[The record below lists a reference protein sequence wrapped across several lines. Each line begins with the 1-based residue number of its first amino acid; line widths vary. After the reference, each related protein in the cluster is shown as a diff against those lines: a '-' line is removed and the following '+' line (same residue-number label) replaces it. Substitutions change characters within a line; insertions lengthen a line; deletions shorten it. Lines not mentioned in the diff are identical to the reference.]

1 MLIKRILDFIISL
14 VALIILSPLMLIIY
28 ILVKINLGSPAFF
41 VQERVG
47 KDNKVF
53 KMIKF
58 RTMRDARDKNGNLLS
73 DNERVTKLGS
83 FLRSFSLDELPELIN
98 ILKGDMSLVGP
109 RALLVQY
116 LGLYND
122 EQIRR
127 HEVLPGLTG
136 WAQIN
141 GRDELPIPYKA
152 QLDGEYVDKM
162 SFLFD
167 WKMSKNNLEKKLL
180 SSEFSDE
187 EKFEIKEKILN
198 EDNLRTVNY
207 TKKLSFIINDIDNLK
222 KNFKKNSYIIIAI
235 TLICAILMWVIY
247 FCTK

>member
-1 MLIKRILDFIISL
+1 MLVKRLLDITISL
-14 VALIILSPLMLIIY
+14 IALIFLLPLMLLIY
-28 ILVKINLGSPAFF
+28 LLVIINLGSPAFF
-41 VQERVG
+41 LQERVG
-47 KDNKVF
+47 KDNKIF

-58 RTMRDARDKNGNLLS
+58 RTMKNSTDKNGNLLS
-73 DNERVTKLGS
+73 DNERVTKFGS

-141 GRDELPIPYKA
+141 GRNSITWSEKFK
-152 QLDGEYVDKM
+152 LDVWYVDNWSLWLDIKIF
-162 SFLFD
+162 FLTF
-167 WKMSKNNLEKKLL
+167 WKVVKREGINQ
-180 SSEFSDE
+180 SESVTME
-187 EKFEIKEKILN
+187 
-198 EDNLRTVNY
+198 
-207 TKKLSFIINDIDNLK
+207 
-222 KNFKKNSYIIIAI
+222 
-235 TLICAILMWVIY
+235 Y
-247 FCTK
+247 FNGRN

>member
-1 MLIKRILDFIISL
+1 MLVKRLLDITISL
-14 VALIILSPLMLIIY
+14 IALIFLLPLMLLIY
-28 ILVKINLGSPAFF
+28 LLVRINLGSPTFF
-41 VQERVG
+41 LQERVG
-47 KDNKVF
+47 KDNKIF

-58 RTMRDARDKNGNLLS
+58 RTMKNSTDKNGNLLS
-73 DNERVTKLGS
+73 DNERVTKFGG

-141 GRDELPIPYKA
+141 GRNSITWSEKFK
-152 QLDGEYVDKM
+152 LDVWYVDNWSLWLDIKIF
-162 SFLFD
+162 FLTF
-167 WKMSKNNLEKKLL
+167 WKVLKREGINQ
-180 SSEFSDE
+180 SESVTME
-187 EKFEIKEKILN
+187 
-198 EDNLRTVNY
+198 
-207 TKKLSFIINDIDNLK
+207 
-222 KNFKKNSYIIIAI
+222 
-235 TLICAILMWVIY
+235 Y
-247 FCTK
+247 FNGRN

>member
-1 MLIKRILDFIISL
+1 MFVKRLLDITISL
-14 VALIILSPLMLIIY
+14 IALIFLLPLMLLIY
-28 ILVKINLGSPAFF
+28 LSVIINLGSPAFF
-41 VQERVG
+41 LQERVG
-47 KDNKVF
+47 KDNKIF

-58 RTMRDARDKNGNLLS
+58 RTMKNSTDKNGNLLS
-73 DNERVTKLGS
+73 DNERVTKFGS

-141 GRDELPIPYKA
+141 GRNSITWSEKFK
-152 QLDGEYVDKM
+152 LDVWYVDNWSLWLDIKIF
-162 SFLFD
+162 FLTF
-167 WKMSKNNLEKKLL
+167 WKVLKREGINQ
-180 SSEFSDE
+180 SESVTME
-187 EKFEIKEKILN
+187 
-198 EDNLRTVNY
+198 
-207 TKKLSFIINDIDNLK
+207 
-222 KNFKKNSYIIIAI
+222 
-235 TLICAILMWVIY
+235 Y
-247 FCTK
+247 FNGRN

>member
-1 MLIKRILDFIISL
+1 MFVKRLLDITISL
-14 VALIILSPLMLIIY
+14 IALIFLLPLMSLIY
-28 ILVKINLGSPAFF
+28 LLARINLGSPAFF
-41 VQERVG
+41 LQERVG
-47 KDNKVF
+47 KDNKIF

-58 RTMRDARDKNGNLLS
+58 RTMKNSTDKNGNLLS
-73 DNERVTKLGS
+73 DNERVTKFGS

-141 GRDELPIPYKA
+141 GRNSITWSEKFN
-152 QLDGEYVDKM
+152 LDVWYVDNWSLWLDIKIF
-162 SFLFD
+162 FLTF
-167 WKMSKNNLEKKLL
+167 WKVLKREGINQ
-180 SSEFSDE
+180 SESVTME
-187 EKFEIKEKILN
+187 
-198 EDNLRTVNY
+198 
-207 TKKLSFIINDIDNLK
+207 
-222 KNFKKNSYIIIAI
+222 
-235 TLICAILMWVIY
+235 Y
-247 FCTK
+247 FNGRN

>member
-1 MLIKRILDFIISL
+1 MLVKRLLDITISL
-14 VALIILSPLMLIIY
+14 IALIFLLPLMLLIY
-28 ILVKINLGSPAFF
+28 LLVIINLGSPAFF
-41 VQERVG
+41 LQERVG
-47 KDNKVF
+47 KDNKIF

-58 RTMRDARDKNGNLLS
+58 RTMKNSTDKNGNLLS
-73 DNERVTKLGS
+73 DNERVTKFGG

-141 GRDELPIPYKA
+141 GRNSITWSEKFK
-152 QLDGEYVDKM
+152 LDVWYVDNWSLWLDIKIF
-162 SFLFD
+162 FLTF
-167 WKMSKNNLEKKLL
+167 WKVLKREGINQ
-180 SSEFSDE
+180 SESVTME
-187 EKFEIKEKILN
+187 
-198 EDNLRTVNY
+198 
-207 TKKLSFIINDIDNLK
+207 
-222 KNFKKNSYIIIAI
+222 
-235 TLICAILMWVIY
+235 Y
-247 FCTK
+247 FNGRN

>member
-1 MLIKRILDFIISL
+1 MLVKRLLDITISL
-14 VALIILSPLMLIIY
+14 IALIFLLPLMLLIY
-28 ILVKINLGSPAFF
+28 LLVIINLGSPAFL
-41 VQERVG
+41 QERVG
-47 KDNKVF
+47 KDNKIF

-58 RTMRDARDKNGNLLS
+58 RTMKNSADKNGNLLS
-73 DNERVTKLGS
+73 DNERVTKFGS

-141 GRDELPIPYKA
+141 GRNSITWSEKFK
-152 QLDGEYVDKM
+152 LDIWYVDNWSLWLDIKIF
-162 SFLFD
+162 FLTF
-167 WKMSKNNLEKKLL
+167 WKVLKREGINQ
-180 SSEFSDE
+180 SESVTME
-187 EKFEIKEKILN
+187 
-198 EDNLRTVNY
+198 
-207 TKKLSFIINDIDNLK
+207 
-222 KNFKKNSYIIIAI
+222 
-235 TLICAILMWVIY
+235 Y
-247 FCTK
+247 FNGRN

>member
-1 MLIKRILDFIISL
+1 MFVKRLLDITISL
-14 VALIILSPLMLIIY
+14 IALIFLLPLMSLIYLSVI
-28 ILVKINLGSPAFF
+28 INLGSPAFF
-41 VQERVG
+41 LQERVG
-47 KDNKVF
+47 KDNKIF

-58 RTMRDARDKNGNLLS
+58 RTMKNSTDKNGNLLS
-73 DNERVTKLGS
+73 DNERVTKFGS

-141 GRDELPIPYKA
+141 GRNSITWSEKFK
-152 QLDGEYVDKM
+152 LDVWYVDNWSLWLDIKIF
-162 SFLFD
+162 FLTF
-167 WKMSKNNLEKKLL
+167 WKVLKREGINQ
-180 SSEFSDE
+180 SESVTME
-187 EKFEIKEKILN
+187 
-198 EDNLRTVNY
+198 
-207 TKKLSFIINDIDNLK
+207 
-222 KNFKKNSYIIIAI
+222 
-235 TLICAILMWVIY
+235 Y
-247 FCTK
+247 FNGGN

>member
-1 MLIKRILDFIISL
+1 MFVKRLLDITISL
-14 VALIILSPLMLIIY
+14 IALIFLLPLISLIYLS
-28 ILVKINLGSPAFF
+28 VRINLGSPAFF
-41 VQERVG
+41 LQERVG
-47 KDNKVF
+47 KDNKIF

-58 RTMRDARDKNGNLLS
+58 RTMKNSTDKNGNLLS
-73 DNERVTKLGS
+73 DNERVTKFGS

-141 GRDELPIPYKA
+141 GRNSITWSEKFKLYVW
-152 QLDGEYVDKM
+152 YVDNWSLWLDIKIF
-162 SFLFD
+162 FLTF
-167 WKMSKNNLEKKLL
+167 WKVLKREGINQ
-180 SSEFSDE
+180 SESVTME
-187 EKFEIKEKILN
+187 
-198 EDNLRTVNY
+198 
-207 TKKLSFIINDIDNLK
+207 
-222 KNFKKNSYIIIAI
+222 
-235 TLICAILMWVIY
+235 Y
-247 FCTK
+247 FNGSN

>member
-1 MLIKRILDFIISL
+1 MLVKRLLDITISL
-14 VALIILSPLMLIIY
+14 IALIFLLPLMLLIY
-28 ILVKINLGSPAFF
+28 LLVIINLGSPAFF
-41 VQERVG
+41 LQERVG
-47 KDNKVF
+47 KDNKIF

-58 RTMRDARDKNGNLLS
+58 RTMKNSTDKNGNLLS
-73 DNERVTKLGS
+73 DNERVTKFGS

-141 GRDELPIPYKA
+141 GRNSITWSEKFK
-152 QLDGEYVDKM
+152 LDVWYVDNWSLWLDIKIF
-162 SFLFD
+162 FLTF
-167 WKMSKNNLEKKLL
+167 WKVVKREGINQ
-180 SSEFSDE
+180 SE
-187 EKFEIKEKILN
+187 
-198 EDNLRTVNY
+198 TV
-207 TKKLSFIINDIDNLK
+207 T
-222 KNFKKNSYIIIAI
+222 
-235 TLICAILMWVIY
+235 MEY
-247 FCTK
+247 FNGSN

>member
-1 MLIKRILDFIISL
+1 MFVKRLLDITISL
-14 VALIILSPLMLIIY
+14 IALFFLLPLMSLIY
-28 ILVKINLGSPAFF
+28 LLVIINLGSPAFF
-41 VQERVG
+41 LQERVG
-47 KDNKVF
+47 KDNKIF

-58 RTMRDARDKNGNLLS
+58 RTMKNSADKNGNLLS
-73 DNERVTKLGS
+73 DNERVTKFGS

-141 GRDELPIPYKA
+141 GRNSITWSEKFK
-152 QLDGEYVDKM
+152 LDVWYVDNWSLWLDIKIF
-162 SFLFD
+162 FLTF
-167 WKMSKNNLEKKLL
+167 WKVLKREGINQ
-180 SSEFSDE
+180 SESVTME
-187 EKFEIKEKILN
+187 
-198 EDNLRTVNY
+198 
-207 TKKLSFIINDIDNLK
+207 
-222 KNFKKNSYIIIAI
+222 
-235 TLICAILMWVIY
+235 Y
-247 FCTK
+247 FNGRN

>member
-1 MLIKRILDFIISL
+1 MIIKRIIDILVSL
-14 VALIILSPLMLIIY
+14 IGLIFLSPLMLIIY
-28 ILVKINLGSPAFF
+28 LLVRINLGGPAFF
-41 VQERVG
+41 LQERVG

-73 DNERVTKLGS
+73 DNERVTKFGS

-98 ILKGDMSLVGP
+98 IIKGDMSLIGP

-141 GRDELPIPYKA
+141 GRNSITW
-152 QLDGEYVDKM
+152 
-162 SFLFD
+162 S
-167 WKMSKNNLEKKLL
+167 
-180 SSEFSDE
+180 
-187 EKFEIKEKILN
+187 EKFELDVWYVDNWSIWLDIKIFFLTFWKVIKREGIN
-198 EDNLRTVNY
+198 QSETV
-207 TKKLSFIINDIDNLK
+207 T
-222 KNFKKNSYIIIAI
+222 
-235 TLICAILMWVIY
+235 MEY
-247 FCTK
+247 FNGAN

>member
-1 MLIKRILDFIISL
+1 MLVKRLLDITISL
-14 VALIILSPLMLIIY
+14 IALIFLLPLMSLIY
-28 ILVKINLGSPAFF
+28 LLVIINLGSPAFF
-41 VQERVG
+41 LQERVG
-47 KDNKVF
+47 KDNKIF

-58 RTMRDARDKNGNLLS
+58 RTMKNSTDKNGNLLS
-73 DNERVTKLGS
+73 DNERVTKFGS

-141 GRDELPIPYKA
+141 GRNSITWSEKFK
-152 QLDGEYVDKM
+152 LDVWYVDNWSLWLDIKIF
-162 SFLFD
+162 FLTF
-167 WKMSKNNLEKKLL
+167 WKVLKREGINQ
-180 SSEFSDE
+180 SESVTME
-187 EKFEIKEKILN
+187 
-198 EDNLRTVNY
+198 
-207 TKKLSFIINDIDNLK
+207 
-222 KNFKKNSYIIIAI
+222 
-235 TLICAILMWVIY
+235 Y
-247 FCTK
+247 FNGRN

>member
-1 MLIKRILDFIISL
+1 MLVKRLLDITISL
-14 VALIILSPLMLIIY
+14 IALIFLLPLMLLIY
-28 ILVKINLGSPAFF
+28 LSVRINLGSPAFF
-41 VQERVG
+41 LQERVG
-47 KDNKVF
+47 KDNKIF

-58 RTMRDARDKNGNLLS
+58 RTMKNSTDKNGNLLS
-73 DNERVTKLGS
+73 DNERVTKFGS

-141 GRDELPIPYKA
+141 GRNSITWSEKFK
-152 QLDGEYVDKM
+152 LDVWYVDNWSLWLDIKIF
-162 SFLFD
+162 FLTF
-167 WKMSKNNLEKKLL
+167 WKVLKREGINQ
-180 SSEFSDE
+180 SESVTME
-187 EKFEIKEKILN
+187 
-198 EDNLRTVNY
+198 
-207 TKKLSFIINDIDNLK
+207 
-222 KNFKKNSYIIIAI
+222 
-235 TLICAILMWVIY
+235 Y
-247 FCTK
+247 FNGSN

>member
-1 MLIKRILDFIISL
+1 MFVKRLLDITISL
-14 VALIILSPLMLIIY
+14 IALIFLLPLMLLIY
-28 ILVKINLGSPAFF
+28 LSVRINLRGPAFF
-41 VQERVG
+41 LQERVG
-47 KDNKVF
+47 KDNKIF

-58 RTMRDARDKNGNLLS
+58 RTMKNSTDKNGNLLS
-73 DNERVTKLGS
+73 DNERVTKFGS

-141 GRDELPIPYKA
+141 GRNSITWSEKFK
-152 QLDGEYVDKM
+152 LDVWYVDNWSLWLDIKIF
-162 SFLFD
+162 FLTF
-167 WKMSKNNLEKKLL
+167 WKVLKREGINQ
-180 SSEFSDE
+180 SESVTME
-187 EKFEIKEKILN
+187 
-198 EDNLRTVNY
+198 
-207 TKKLSFIINDIDNLK
+207 
-222 KNFKKNSYIIIAI
+222 
-235 TLICAILMWVIY
+235 Y
-247 FCTK
+247 FNGSN

>member
-1 MLIKRILDFIISL
+1 MLVKRLLDITISL
-14 VALIILSPLMLIIY
+14 IALIFLLPLMLLIY
-28 ILVKINLGSPAFF
+28 LLVIINLGSPAFF
-41 VQERVG
+41 LQERVG
-47 KDNKVF
+47 KDNKIF

-58 RTMRDARDKNGNLLS
+58 RTMKNSTDKNGNLLS
-73 DNERVTKLGS
+73 DNERLTKFGS

-141 GRDELPIPYKA
+141 GRNSITWSEKFK
-152 QLDGEYVDKM
+152 LDVWYVDNWSLWLDIKIF
-162 SFLFD
+162 FLTF
-167 WKMSKNNLEKKLL
+167 WKVLKREGINQ
-180 SSEFSDE
+180 SESVTME
-187 EKFEIKEKILN
+187 
-198 EDNLRTVNY
+198 
-207 TKKLSFIINDIDNLK
+207 
-222 KNFKKNSYIIIAI
+222 
-235 TLICAILMWVIY
+235 Y
-247 FCTK
+247 FNGSN

>member
-1 MLIKRILDFIISL
+1 MLVKRLLDITISL
-14 VALIILSPLMLIIY
+14 IALIFLLPLMLLIY
-28 ILVKINLGSPAFF
+28 LLVIINLGSPAFF
-41 VQERVG
+41 LQERVG
-47 KDNKVF
+47 KENKIF

-58 RTMRDARDKNGNLLS
+58 RTMKNSTDKNGNLLS
-73 DNERVTKLGS
+73 DNERVTKFGS

-141 GRDELPIPYKA
+141 GRNSITWSEKFK
-152 QLDGEYVDKM
+152 LDVWYVDNWSLWLDIKIF
-162 SFLFD
+162 FLTF
-167 WKMSKNNLEKKLL
+167 WKVLKREGINQ
-180 SSEFSDE
+180 SESVTME
-187 EKFEIKEKILN
+187 
-198 EDNLRTVNY
+198 
-207 TKKLSFIINDIDNLK
+207 
-222 KNFKKNSYIIIAI
+222 
-235 TLICAILMWVIY
+235 Y
-247 FCTK
+247 FNGSN

>member
-1 MLIKRILDFIISL
+1 MFVKRLLDITISL
-14 VALIILSPLMLIIY
+14 IALFFLLPLMSLIY
-28 ILVKINLGSPAFF
+28 LLVIINLWNPAFF
-41 VQERVG
+41 LQERVG
-47 KDNKVF
+47 KDNKIF

-58 RTMRDARDKNGNLLS
+58 RTMKNSADKNGNLLS
-73 DNERVTKLGS
+73 DNERVTKFGS

-141 GRDELPIPYKA
+141 GRNSITWSEKFK
-152 QLDGEYVDKM
+152 LDVWYVDNWSLWLDIKIF
-162 SFLFD
+162 FLTF
-167 WKMSKNNLEKKLL
+167 WKVLKREGINQ
-180 SSEFSDE
+180 SESVTME
-187 EKFEIKEKILN
+187 
-198 EDNLRTVNY
+198 
-207 TKKLSFIINDIDNLK
+207 
-222 KNFKKNSYIIIAI
+222 
-235 TLICAILMWVIY
+235 Y
-247 FCTK
+247 FNGTN

>member
-1 MLIKRILDFIISL
+1 MFVKRLLDITISL
-14 VALIILSPLMLIIY
+14 IVLIFLLPLMSLIYLSVI
-28 ILVKINLGSPAFF
+28 INLGSPAFF
-41 VQERVG
+41 LQERVG
-47 KDNKVF
+47 KDNKIF

-58 RTMRDARDKNGNLLS
+58 RTMKNSTDKNGNLLS
-73 DNERVTKLGS
+73 DNERVTKFGS

-141 GRDELPIPYKA
+141 GRNSITWSEKFK
-152 QLDGEYVDKM
+152 LDVWYVDNWSLWLDIKIF
-162 SFLFD
+162 FLTF
-167 WKMSKNNLEKKLL
+167 WKVLKREGINQ
-180 SSEFSDE
+180 SESVTME
-187 EKFEIKEKILN
+187 
-198 EDNLRTVNY
+198 
-207 TKKLSFIINDIDNLK
+207 
-222 KNFKKNSYIIIAI
+222 
-235 TLICAILMWVIY
+235 Y
-247 FCTK
+247 FNGGN